1 MSDGNSGEVGG
12 DDESVDVLRK
22 HDDKWYEHDG
32 DETNYAVI
40 LQDGSK
46 KYYKQLSWV
55 EKRLRDEYENQG
67 VISGNTSTPRPDGE
81 EPTEENNDTE
91 STDSENHNSVLS
103 SDMEL
108 TRRQT
113 FGLVA
118 VIVGLLGVL
127 AAIPEDMKENAR
139 RAAEENS
146 DPTEGETDSKSGDP
160 QTWLENHQQ
169 EESEATESYRE
180 GSRLIENEDYV
191 RAKPHMEDANSQ
203 FRSLFLE
210 ASDYDGP
217 IFDDIAQYYNLMS
230 AAAGSAVQACDKAVQ
245 NDYDQASQFMETA
258 LVQYEEAQEVRE
270 KIQSELDN

>member
-12 DDESVDVLRK
+12 DDESVDVLQK

-40 LQDGSK
+40 LQDDSK
-46 KYYKQLSWV
+46 KYYKQLGWV
-55 EKRLRDEYENQG
+55 KKRLRDEYENQG
-67 VISGNTSTPRPDGE
+67 VISGNTSTSRPDDE
-81 EPTEENNDTE
+81 EPTEPNNDTE
-91 STDSENHNSVLS
+91 STDPENHNSVLPS
-103 SDMEL
+103 NMEL

-127 AAIPEDMKENAR
+127 VAIPEDMKENAR
-139 RAAEENS
+139 RAAEENN
-146 DPTEGETDSKSGDP
+146 DPTEGEADSKSGDP

-169 EESEATESYRE
+169 EESDATESYRE

-191 RAKPHMEDANSQ
+191 RAKPHMEDANSK

-217 IFDDIAQYYNLMS
+217 VFDDIAQYYNLMS
-230 AAAGSAVQACDKAVQ
+230 ASAGSAVQACDKAVQ
-245 NDYDQASQFMETA
+245 DDYDQASQFMETA
-258 LVQYEEAQEVRE
+258 LAQYEDAQEVRKE
-270 KIQSELDN
+270 IQSELDN